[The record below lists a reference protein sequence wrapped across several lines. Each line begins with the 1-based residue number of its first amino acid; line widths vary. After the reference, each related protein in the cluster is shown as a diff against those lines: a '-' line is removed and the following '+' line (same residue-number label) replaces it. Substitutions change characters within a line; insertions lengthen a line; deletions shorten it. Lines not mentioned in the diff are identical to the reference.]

1 MPNLK
6 SRTRCFQREKN
17 RVKIIFLSFLLDR
30 RKYVYINNP
39 VEGEANGVTRDG
51 NKQHLVLTSG
61 GVFSASWLGLL
72 NISQRICNYSCWLS
86 SHRAQI
92 FPVLDK
98 QQLVVISTQAHLAAQ
113 LQSLEA
119 SLHGNEAEG
128 LVGGKRVTRR
138 RLKNYKSTRY
148 PNSISILPFL

>member
-39 VEGEANGVTRDG
+39 VEGKANGVTRDG

-72 NISQRICNYSCWLS
+72 KVNEFAITPAGSALIVLRSSPCWISS
-86 SHRAQI
+86 S
-92 FPVLDK
+92 
-98 QQLVVISTQAHLAAQ
+98 
-113 LQSLEA
+113 
-119 SLHGNEAEG
+119 
-128 LVGGKRVTRR
+128 
-138 RLKNYKSTRY
+138 
-148 PNSISILPFL
+148 